1 MKREVFISYASKEIK
16 IAEDVCKYLEQRGT
30 TCWIAP
36 RDILPG
42 TEYGESIIEG
52 IENSKV
58 LVLIYS
64 ENSNNSQHVLR
75 EVERAVAKNVPI
87 IAYKINNATP
97 CKSMEYFLLTNQ
109 WLDATTKGKHL
120 EELHNSIL
128 SLVSKDERTIIED
141 ISLKEMK
148 SSSIMKKAAPF
159 AIAIASV
166 ALILTGIIVVLI
178 RNNKPDKETP
188 AIEVSYN
195 EDFDKTSELEVLYN
209 ELDQLNLLGEITNT
223 KDQISS
229 DQPSSNQPEPKTQD
243 DLEQQELHPEDGK
256 KETQQEPLQ
265 QTQQTQSNPTT
276 TKPEPQQQE
285 ESQEPEEGQN
295 ASSSTI
301 LDQVSVGDYI
311 TFGSYEPQGYK
322 AENGDSKLTW
332 IVVELDKK
340 NNQVVLLSE
349 KVIDMKPFDVAESG
363 KFDKDAAG
371 NSYDRNIKDSYSM
384 EQMIEFRGN
393 SDWET
398 SNIRTWLNS
407 DAARISYKDQAPILR
422 ATDEYANAYDLQ
434 TGFLYGFSKNEKAM
448 ICEKKNVTAM
458 NGMEALASNK
468 KGYDVVPKL
477 ITDSY
482 DLTGFATKTTK
493 DKVYLLSFD
502 EVQRYLYQNNLLLFA
517 EPTQSAIDSDQSSY
531 YKLSSSYNTKY
542 STWALRTPNGA
553 SAHQILA
560 VSFGSSANEDIHMYY
575 SAANGVGIR
584 PAMTI
589 SLYHA
594 TLEGEGSKSNPY
606 TVK

>member
-1 MKREVFISYASKEIK
+1 
-16 IAEDVCKYLEQRGT
+16 
-30 TCWIAP
+30 
-36 RDILPG
+36 
-42 TEYGESIIEG
+42 
-52 IENSKV
+52 
-58 LVLIYS
+58 
-64 ENSNNSQHVLR
+64 
-75 EVERAVAKNVPI
+75 
-87 IAYKINNATP
+87 
-97 CKSMEYFLLTNQ
+97 
-109 WLDATTKGKHL
+109 
-120 EELHNSIL
+120 
-128 SLVSKDERTIIED
+128 
-141 ISLKEMK
+141 
-148 SSSIMKKAAPF
+148 
-159 AIAIASV
+159 
-166 ALILTGIIVVLI
+166 
-178 RNNKPDKETP
+178 
-188 AIEVSYN
+188 
-195 EDFDKTSELEVLYN
+195 
-209 ELDQLNLLGEITNT
+209 
-223 KDQISS
+223 
-229 DQPSSNQPEPKTQD
+229 
-243 DLEQQELHPEDGK
+243 
-256 KETQQEPLQ
+256 
-265 QTQQTQSNPTT
+265 
-276 TKPEPQQQE
+276 
-285 ESQEPEEGQN
+285 
-295 ASSSTI
+295 
-301 LDQVSVGDYI
+301 
-311 TFGSYEPQGYK
+311 
-322 AENGDSKLTW
+322 
-332 IVVELDKK
+332 
-340 NNQVVLLSE
+340 
-349 KVIDMKPFDVAESG
+349 
-363 KFDKDAAG
+363 
-371 NSYDRNIKDSYSM
+371 M

-434 TGFLYGFSKNEKAM
+434 SGFLYGFSKSEKAM

-531 YKLSSSYNTKY
+531 YKLSLSYNTKY